1 MREKITLI
9 RGYLRYLAA
18 ICNWIASV
26 IALETFPKKS
36 DFIVEPVGHKP
47 GEPAPAETTVRGDK
61 PTDGKVLDGGIKV

>member
-18 ICNWIASV
+18 ICNWVASV

-36 DFIVEPVGHKP
+36 DYIVEPVGHQPGKP
-47 GEPAPAETTVRGDK
+47 VDAEVTVRGDQSSNGQAV
-61 PTDGKVLDGGIKV
+61 DGSVKV